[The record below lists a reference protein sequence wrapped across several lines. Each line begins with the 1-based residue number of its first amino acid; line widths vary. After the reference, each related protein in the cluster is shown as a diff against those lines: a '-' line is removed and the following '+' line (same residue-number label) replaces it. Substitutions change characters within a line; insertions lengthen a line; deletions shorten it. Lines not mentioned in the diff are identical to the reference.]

1 MFVSSPYVSSHRI
14 CPTKYLYTW
23 NWIGRYHFMLTV
35 HQYTIISGFPCFRY
49 PFFRFLY
56 YISLSNSICL
66 SLSLSLP
73 VLLSCIRFFLE
84 YSSDIFLCI
93 TAHGVLYRVYRPL
106 LYCTVLNSEL
116 YVYVSHSY
124 PLYTQFISCPA
135 HGAVCL
141 SDALFIR
148 QRVIITVPIFQG
160 ANLFPC
166 RRCREPNDILRVG
179 LTVSTVQRT

>member
-1 MFVSSPYVSSHRI
+1 MSNQIPVYMKLDRALSFYVNSSPIHYI
-14 CPTKYLYTW
+14 W
-23 NWIGRYHFMLTV
+23 
-35 HQYTIISGFPCFRY
+35 GFPCFRY

>member
-1 MFVSSPYVSSHRI
+1 MSNQIPVYMKLDRALSFYVNSSPIHYI
-14 CPTKYLYTW
+14 W
-23 NWIGRYHFMLTV
+23 
-35 HQYTIISGFPCFRY
+35 GFPCFRY

-148 QRVIITVPIFQG
+148 QRVIITVPIFQRRQLIPLQEVSG
-160 ANLFPC
+160 AEWHPACRLDCVYSAPKLIWKLISFFP
-166 RRCREPNDILRVG
+166 L
-179 LTVSTVQRT
+179 

>member
-35 HQYTIISGFPCFRY
+35 HQYTIYEASHASAIHFFGFY
-49 PFFRFLY
+49 IIFL
-56 YISLSNSICL
+56 SLILSVFL
-66 SLSLSLP
+66 SLSPS
-73 VLLSCIRFFLE
+73 VTLLYTFHSRIFICHFFV
-84 YSSDIFLCI
+84 YNS
-93 TAHGVLYRVYRPL
+93 AHGVLYRVYRPL